1 VETMIFGKIKL
12 AKMFKTKPK
21 LKIGYLSENFKVSEF
36 ACKGSQTLPKGLPD
50 PKLLELL
57 ESIREHF
64 DAPIT
69 INSGYRSPKH
79 NEAIGGAKNSYHVK
93 GMAADI
99 VVKGVPAS
107 RVYNYLNVFHAG
119 GLGRYKGFTHVD
131 VRNVKARWQG

>member
-1 VETMIFGKIKL
+1 MKFTKINLTKIFKKN
-12 AKMFKTKPK
+12 KT
-21 LKIGYLSENFKVSEF
+21 GYLSENFKVSEF

-99 VVKGVPAS
+99 VVKGVPS
-107 RVYNYLNVFHAG
+107 SLVYNYLNVFHKG
-119 GLGRYKGFTHVD
+119 GLGRYKTFTHVD
-131 VRNVKARWQG
+131 VRSEKARWQG

>member
-1 VETMIFGKIKL
+1 MKFSKIKL
-12 AKMFKTKPK
+12 GNIFKKSK
-21 LKIGYLSENFKVSEF
+21 KGYLSENFKVSEF

-99 VVKGVPAS
+99 VVKGVPS
-107 RVYNYLNVFHAG
+107 SLVYNYLNVFHKG
-119 GLGRYKGFTHVD
+119 GLGRYKTFTHVD
-131 VRNVKARWQG
+131 VRSEKARWQG

>member
-1 VETMIFGKIKL
+1 MKFSKMKLSNIF
-12 AKMFKTKPK
+12 KPT
-21 LKIGYLSENFKVSEF
+21 LKRGYLSENFKVSEF
-36 ACKGSQTLPKGLPD
+36 CCKGSQTMPENGID

-57 ESIREHF
+57 ESIRTHF

-79 NEAIGGAKNSYHVK
+79 NAVVGGAKGSYHVK

-107 RVYNYLNVFHAG
+107 KVYNYLNVFHKG
-119 GLGRYKGFTHVD
+119 GLGRYKTFTHVD
-131 VRNVKARWQG
+131 VRDDKARWQG

>member
-1 VETMIFGKIKL
+1 MKFSKIKL
-12 AKMFKTKPK
+12 GNIFKKSK
-21 LKIGYLSENFKVSEF
+21 KGYLSENFKVSEF
-36 ACKGSQTLPKGLPD
+36 SCKGSQTLPEGLPD

-79 NEAIGGAKNSYHVK
+79 NEAIGGATNSYHVK

-99 VVKGVPAS
+99 VVNGVPAS
-107 RVYNYLNVFHAG
+107 KVYNYLNAFHEG
-119 GLGRYKGFTHVD
+119 GLGRYKTFTHVD
-131 VRNVKARWQG
+131 VRDGKARWQG